1 MAKVACRFDVR
12 PCSPCGL
19 HTGGNWELFQKE
31 SEDLTVDAT
40 FGVLR
45 VQCIG
50 AGTNNFGKEGESS
63 ESKSSAGLGFLD
75 KGDEDPFEEL
85 LNELVSLEVSASA
98 SR

>member
-19 HTGGNWELFQKE
+19 HTGGNLELFQKE

-40 FGVLR
+40 FVVLR
-45 VQCIG
+45 EQCIG

-63 ESKSSAGLGFLD
+63 ESKSAGLGFLD

-85 LNELVSLEVSASA
+85 LKELVSLEVRASA